1 MSDVRKDLLRQMKA
15 IRERMDPKLLERAK
29 LSVFGKVP
37 YDRDSAKEA
46 VGHFLDSKDDG
57 GAFRRK
63 LEDALRKDGAP
74 LDLPADA
81 GGGDALSLPGPAEPA
96 PPRKP
101 RRLGRL
107 V

>member
-1 MSDVRKDLLRQMKA
+1 MSDVRKELLRQMQA

-46 VGHFLDSKDDG
+46 VGRFLDAKDDG

-63 LEDALRKDGAP
+63 LETELRKEGAS
-74 LDLPADA
+74 LDLEDEAKGEP
-81 GGGDALSLPGPAEPA
+81 PAEPA
-96 PPRKP
+96 HPLKP
-101 RRLGRL
+101 RRIGRIT
-107 V
+107 

>member
-63 LEDALRKDGAP
+63 LEDALRQDGASA
-74 LDLPADA
+74 DLPD
-81 GGGDALSLPGPAEPA
+81 GDAASDSAGPAEEP
-96 PPRKP
+96 PQPRKP
-101 RRLGRL
+101 RRFGRL
-107 V
+107 L

>member
-1 MSDVRKDLLRQMKA
+1 MSDARKELLRQMKA

-29 LSVFGKVP
+29 LSVFGKIP

-46 VGHFLDSKDDG
+46 VGHFLGSKDDG

-74 LDLPADA
+74 LDLPAEDA
-81 GGGDALSLPGPAEPA
+81 GTGAGNSSGEP
-96 PPRKP
+96 PQPRKP
-101 RRLGRL
+101 RRFGRL

>member
-1 MSDVRKDLLRQMKA
+1 MSDVRKELLRQMKA

-37 YDRDSAKEA
+37 FDRDSAKEA
-46 VGHFLDSKDDG
+46 VGHFLDSRQDG

-63 LEDALRKDGAP
+63 LEAELRKDGGPAE
-74 LDLPADA
+74 LDLPKQDGPNKAD
-81 GGGDALSLPGPAEPA
+81 EP
-96 PPRKP
+96 PPPKP
-101 RRLGRL
+101 RRVGRI

>member
-63 LEDALRKDGAP
+63 LEAALRQDGAP
-74 LDLPADA
+74 VDLPD
-81 GGGDALSLPGPAEPA
+81 GDAASDSSGPAEEPSQ
-96 PPRKP
+96 PRKP
-101 RRLGRL
+101 RRFGRL
-107 V
+107 L

>member
-63 LEDALRKDGAP
+63 LEAALRQDGAP
-74 LDLPADA
+74 VDLPEGHTD
-81 GGGDALSLPGPAEPA
+81 GPAEP
-96 PPRKP
+96 PQPRKP
-101 RRLGRL
+101 RRFGRL
-107 V
+107 L

>member
-1 MSDVRKDLLRQMKA
+1 MSDVRKEILRQMKA

-46 VGHFLDSKDDG
+46 VGRFLDAKDDG

-63 LEDALRKDGAP
+63 LEAELRKEGAS
-74 LDLPADA
+74 LDLESEARE
-81 GGGDALSLPGPAEPA
+81 EPA
-96 PPRKP
+96 AHPLKP
-101 RRLGRL
+101 RRIGRIT
-107 V
+107 

>member
-63 LEDALRKDGAP
+63 LEDALRQDGAP
-74 LDLPADA
+74 VDLPEGDGAAKDAD
-81 GGGDALSLPGPAEPA
+81 GPTGP
-96 PPRKP
+96 PQPRKP
-101 RRLGRL
+101 RRFGRL
-107 V
+107 L

>member
-63 LEDALRKDGAP
+63 LEAALRRDGAP
-74 LDLPADA
+74 VDLPD
-81 GGGDALSLPGPAEPA
+81 GDAASDSAGPAEEPSQ
-96 PPRKP
+96 PRKP
-101 RRLGRL
+101 RRFGRL
-107 V
+107 L

>member
-1 MSDVRKDLLRQMKA
+1 MSDVRKELLRQMQA

-37 YDRDSAKEA
+37 YDRDNAKEA
-46 VGHFLDSKDDG
+46 VGRFLDAKDDG

-63 LEDALRKDGAP
+63 LEAELRKEGAS
-74 LDLPADA
+74 LDLEDEAKGEPPAK
-81 GGGDALSLPGPAEPA
+81 PAHPL
-96 PPRKP
+96 KP
-101 RRLGRL
+101 RRIGRI

>member
-63 LEDALRKDGAP
+63 LEAALREDGAP
-74 LDLPADA
+74 VDLPEGEA
-81 GGGDALSLPGPAEPA
+81 GRGDSPAEP
-96 PPRKP
+96 PQPRKP
-101 RRLGRL
+101 RRFGRL
-107 V
+107 L

>member
-1 MSDVRKDLLRQMKA
+1 MSDVRKDLLRQMMA

-46 VGHFLDSKDDG
+46 VGHFLESKDDG

-63 LEDALRKDGAP
+63 LEDALRKDGAA
-74 LDLPADA
+74 LDLPVTDD
-81 GGGDALSLPGPAEPA
+81 GGGLAEP
-96 PPRKP
+96 PQPRKP
-101 RRLGRL
+101 RRFGRL
-107 V
+107 T

>member
-63 LEDALRKDGAP
+63 LEAALRQDGAP
-74 LDLPADA
+74 VDLPEGDGAAD
-81 GGGDALSLPGPAEPA
+81 DADGPAGP
-96 PPRKP
+96 PQPRKP
-101 RRLGRL
+101 RRFGRL
-107 V
+107 L